1 MGTVWKLQ
9 HSHPQSPPS
18 LSLIPSYSPSV
29 SSSLLLPS
37 LLASHTTPQAYP
49 LASLSLAVAAPSVQ
63 AITPA
68 TWGMRNI
75 ISISHKLSQ
84 KSTVRADSTAGSLPV
99 GSDLK
104 TLALADDSNVRR
116 NHSAPNHGRS
126 CHVILYYTI
135 PRLSASTSTSSH
147 LPLTSPRSLS
157 SSSECDQHKCLRLHR
172 TIAVCGLSDTDNE
185 QVTILWL
192 TPIKPPYP
200 PLIPSLL
207 WFYFIF
213 SSQSQHIYVPPS

>member
-1 MGTVWKLQ
+1 MGTISKLQ
-9 HSHPQSPPS
+9 HSQPQSPPPP
-18 LSLIPSYSPSV
+18 LFLIPSYSPSL

-116 NHSAPNHGRS
+116 NQSAPNHGRS
-126 CHVILYYTI
+126 CHVILYYTT
-135 PRLSASTSTSSH
+135 PRLSASTSTSPH
-147 LPLTSPRSLS
+147 LPLPLFILRVRQAQVS
-157 SSSECDQHKCLRLHR
+157 SAPQNHRCLRTQRHR
-172 TIAVCGLSDTDNE
+172 
-185 QVTILWL
+185 
-192 TPIKPPYP
+192 
-200 PLIPSLL
+200 
-207 WFYFIF
+207 
-213 SSQSQHIYVPPS
+213 